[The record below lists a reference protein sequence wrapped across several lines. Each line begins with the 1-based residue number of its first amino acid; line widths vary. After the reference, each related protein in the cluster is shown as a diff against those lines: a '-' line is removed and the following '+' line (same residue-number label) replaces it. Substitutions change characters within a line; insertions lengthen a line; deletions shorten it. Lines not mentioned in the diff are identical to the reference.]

1 MTEKTV
7 QKLSIGL
14 VPPKEEPLILRSHK
28 IMIAYSERQYGTAQ
42 KLRRVWLVQNRMV
55 WLTENTHHSTLD
67 SIMRNSTFSAL
78 SEPCP

>member
-14 VPPKEEPLILRSHK
+14 VPSKEEPLILSSHK
-28 IMIAYSERQYGTAQ
+28 IMIAYREKQYGTAQ
-42 KLRRVWLVQNRMV
+42 KLRRVWLVQHRMV
-55 WLTENTHHSTLD
+55 RLTENTHHSTLD